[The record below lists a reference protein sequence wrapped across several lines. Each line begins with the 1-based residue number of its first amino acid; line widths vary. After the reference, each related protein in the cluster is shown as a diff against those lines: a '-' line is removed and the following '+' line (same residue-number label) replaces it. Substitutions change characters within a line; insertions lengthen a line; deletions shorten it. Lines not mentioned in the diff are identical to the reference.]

1 MLVKFRLS
9 TFYRK
14 WLDILYRNK
23 ERDMNYRIDKKTKI
37 VCTIGPASQRK
48 EVLTKLLQNGM
59 TCMRLNFSHGD
70 HEEQL
75 NKITTLREIEKE
87 ENIIIPIC
95 LDTKGPEIRTGKF
108 EGGKAAFMTGEE
120 VRIYMGTERLGT
132 NKAFGVTYTG
142 LYDDVTVGSNIRLDD
157 GNLVLECVG
166 KDSATHELIMKVL
179 NDHVCNDRRGVNCP
193 GAHLSMD
200 YLSEQDKADLIFGC
214 QNHVDLCSAS
224 FVRNVNDIREIRKLF
239 KEHGGENILIF
250 SKVENTEAIE
260 NLDAI
265 IEESDG
271 IMIARGDLGI
281 EIPPETV
288 PVYQKLMIQKCRR
301 LGKPVITA
309 TQMLDSMT
317 HNPYPTRAEVS
328 DVAWSIEEGT
338 DAVMLS
344 GESANGEYPVESVQM
359 QARISRVMEA
369 SFDYEA
375 SSHQAFDS
383 SRKTTNDAIAAAVA
397 DTAQLVN
404 AKLIVCFSVSGATA
418 VRISKTRPIC
428 PVIVVSSDRD
438 ALAHSMLYYA
448 NYPYKVDK
456 VPQFLE
462 EMEVLALK
470 IAKDYDLEMGSKI
483 ILTGGTP
490 VGAGKTNFLKVLSL
504 NDIGVIDED

>member
-1 MLVKFRLS
+1 
-9 TFYRK
+9 
-14 WLDILYRNK
+14 
-23 ERDMNYRIDKKTKI
+23 MNYRIDKKTKI
-37 VCTIGPASQRK
+37 VCTIGPASQQK
-48 EVLTKLLQNGM
+48 PVLTELLRNGM

-75 NKITTLREIEKE
+75 GKIKTLREIEKE

-108 EGGKAAFMTGEE
+108 EGGKAAFKTGDE
-120 VRIYMGTERLGT
+120 VRIYMGTDRIGS

-142 LYDDVTVGSNIRLDD
+142 LYDDVTVGSDIRLDD
-157 GNLVLECVG
+157 GNLVLQCIG
-166 KDSATHELIMKVL
+166 KDESAHELIMKVL
-179 NDHVCNDRRGVNCP
+179 NDHVCNDKRGVNCP
-193 GAHLSMD
+193 GAHLTMD
-200 YLSEQDKADLIFGC
+200 YLSPQDKSDLIFGC
-214 QNHVDLCSAS
+214 ENHVDLCSAS

-239 KEHGGENILIF
+239 KEHGGDNIMIF

-281 EIPPETV
+281 EIPPEMV
-288 PVYQKLMIQKCRR
+288 PVYQKYMIQKCRQ

-309 TQMLDSMT
+309 TQMLDSMIR
-317 HNPYPTRAEVS
+317 NPYPTRAEVS

-338 DAVMLS
+338 DCVMLS
-344 GESANGEYPVESVQM
+344 GESANGDYPVQAVQM
-359 QARISRVMEA
+359 QARIARVMEER
-369 SFDYEA
+369 FDYETA
-375 SSHQAFDS
+375 SHQAFDS
-383 SRKTTNDAIAAAVA
+383 SKKTTNDAIAAAVA

-448 NYPYKVDK
+448 NYPYHVEK

-470 IAKDYDLEMGSKI
+470 IAKDYKLEKGSKI

-490 VGAGKTNFLKVLSL
+490 VGAGKTNFLKVLAL
-504 NDIGVIDED
+504 NDQGVIDED